1 MSVQVFYNMIAF
13 ADGKRN
19 LNTKFHPKNQPSQE
33 CKKEL
38 LNKIFTAESVA
49 SLSSTNSIKTES
61 AVNIIVKLLKV
72 HKTTK

>member
-49 SLSSTNSIKTES
+49 RSVL
-61 AVNIIVKLLKV
+61 
-72 HKTTK
+72 HKFN